1 MTTDEAP
8 SSGRPAISD
17 NEIIERFGGIR
28 PMATK
33 LGVAV
38 TTVQGWKERGH
49 IPSGRWQQIAASAAE
64 HGIDLDVGTG
74 TPAQSEVMPAAPP
87 AESAPPEKPQPSE
100 PVREQTETPK
110 MPPPRAAEPKPAHRE
125 PATAKKP
132 PPPPPAGLPDKKTSA
147 RSSRAGVAWLALG
160 LAAALTVGLLTRPY
174 WEPAIHPGGY
184 AGTGGNDPAA
194 FDRIAADLAT
204 IDATIGRLDRDLRAR
219 DDAMAGR
226 IGALEAGGGE
236 AGEAFAGQLADLE
249 SRMAD
254 ISRSLATVSASLSR
268 MEERLDRLDSMQ
280 ESVSEPVQRE
290 LGEIGTRLDDLQ
302 SGIAARDES
311 FRAQDTVLTD
321 GIAAV
326 GSAVAGLGSRLSE
339 LETRPI
345 QTGEKIASLALA
357 IGQVEAALDSGR
369 PYRSALDRVAALGH
383 DDPLITNSTALA
395 VLSPW
400 ADHGIPDRLAL
411 HRRFVEITPQIDR
424 ALAGTE
430 DEGWLAS
437 VWNSVKGL
445 VTIRRIDGGAD
456 LSPVSRAEIAMER
469 GDLAA
474 AAAAL
479 EGAGSL
485 GPEGEAWI
493 NQVKARITAEREIET
508 LYGLVIAP
516 LAGTA
521 GAGANTQ

>member
-8 SSGRPAISD
+8 PGGRPALSD

-49 IPSGRWQQIAASAAE
+49 IPAGRRQQIAAAAVE
-64 HGIDLDVGTG
+64 YGIDLNGEST
-74 TPAQSEVMPAAPP
+74 PAAPLQVAPAAPAKPASPEAVQRSESPRESKAAP
-87 AESAPPEKPQPSE
+87 AE
-100 PVREQTETPK
+100 
-110 MPPPRAAEPKPAHRE
+110 PPPRLGKTKPAAPEAAAAEEPSPAAPR
-125 PATAKKP
+125 PVKRGPSVRPRTN
-132 PPPPPAGLPDKKTSA
+132 
-147 RSSRAGVAWLALG
+147 VAWLAVG
-160 LAAALTVGLLTRPY
+160 LTLVLALALLTRPY
-174 WEPAIHPGGY
+174 WEAAIHPGVGV
-184 AGTGGNDPAA
+184 GDPAA
-194 FDRIAADLAT
+194 SGRVAAELARIEAAIAE
-204 IDATIGRLDRDLRAR
+204 RDRDAR
-219 DDAMAGR
+219 TRSDAMAAR
-226 IGALEAGGGE
+226 ITALEAGGGE
-236 AGEAFAGQLADLE
+236 AGEAFAGQLADVE
-249 SRMAD
+249 ARMAEV
-254 ISRSLATVSASLSR
+254 SRSLATISSSLSR
-268 MEERLDRLDSMQ
+268 LEDRLEALESMQ
-280 ESVSEPVQRE
+280 QTVPEPVRRE
-290 LGEIGTRLDDLQ
+290 FGEISTRLDELQ

-321 GIAAV
+321 GLAAIAATLS
-326 GSAVAGLGSRLSE
+326 GFESRLTE

-345 QTGEKIASLALA
+345 QTGEKIAALALA
-357 IGQVEAALDSGR
+357 IGQVEAALNSGR
-369 PYRSALDRVAALGH
+369 PYRSALDRLYTLGQ
-383 DDPLITNSTALA
+383 DDPLIRDSAALA
-395 VLSPW
+395 VLEPW
-400 ADHGIPDRLAL
+400 ADQGIPDRLAL
-411 HRRFVEITPQIDR
+411 RRRFVEITPQIDR
-424 ALAGTE
+424 ALAATQE
-430 DEGWLAS
+430 EGWLDN

-445 VTIRRIDGGAD
+445 ITIRRIDGDGE

-485 GPEGEAWI
+485 GLEGDAWI
-493 NQVKARITAEREIET
+493 DDVNSRIAAEREIES